1 MGDDRFRPSM
11 AVNKEIEL
19 RFVVGYNPLEFRDT
33 LHMLA
38 EGKVDAGALL
48 TGIVGFAGVGEAFEA
63 LAVAEHH
70 AKILIDPSSDAQGV
84 QRLVGEAQRQ
94 RVVA

>member
-1 MGDDRFRPSM
+1 MGEDRFRPSM

-38 EGKVDAGALL
+38 EGKVDPRPLL
-48 TGIVGFAGVGEAFEA
+48 TGIVGLDGVADAFAE
-63 LAVAEHH
+63 LANPGA
-70 AKILIDPSSDAQGV
+70 DTRRS
-84 QRLVGEAQRQ
+84 
-94 RVVA
+94 